1 MQPNTQETTN
11 KNSFLTWQEFAI
23 AAVPILAAFSLF
35 LVSLARRDLMEPFFV
50 KGNYWVM
57 TGLVGFWAA
66 VYLLAARGLDRTK
79 FVAWVKDNK
88 AGLIIAAAVTVIS
101 VVTVEPALRIL
112 ADETNLLGVSRNL
125 YYNKTANFATTGKW
139 YYEAFWNLNETMDR
153 RPSLYPYF
161 VSLVHA
167 IRGYSYTNAYVV
179 NAIAIPVFVF
189 VAYRLAKSLG
199 GEAFAMAAAILVAAH
214 PVTLVSARSG
224 GFDFIATVFGLIV
237 IKNFYDY
244 AKSPSANGLAML
256 WLNMCM
262 LAHIRYEGGGT
273 LIIAVLVLVGLRMLK
288 WENIRPYL
296 VVYAFTPL
304 LLLPRIWQTML
315 KAGDQEQPFSTVL
328 FGGEHLRENFA
339 NYFGVLKT
347 PFGFRGP
354 HGVVIMALGII
365 GFLLLIVMLNKSRI
379 VALVNRYVGEE
390 TGRAAQAVPDEDK
403 PQHGRQFTVFLVAW
417 LLLMALIS
425 FAYRWG
431 KPMHPASCRLYVAMD
446 GVFSFTAAYL
456 LVQLAQFARRIG
468 AWLPTVIAS
477 LLFVAYVPVAA
488 EARFINELTLTRQ
501 AAETWRFFEKL
512 GTKHILVV
520 TDRPGLF
527 TVMEYGS
534 IDLVVAKQSQDLL
547 IELSRRLY
555 KDIYVI
561 QEISLDTNKPLAD
574 FEIWPDHP
582 METVLEFQNTE
593 STSVRVAKIKHDWGN
608 GILPPPAPPAPPKQP
623 APPEQKTSAPG

>member
-1 MQPNTQETTN
+1 MEPKPINTN
-11 KNSFLTWQEFAI
+11 KSLNWREVAV
-23 AAVPILAAFSLF
+23 AALPVLAALVLF
-35 LVSLARRDLMEPFFV
+35 VVSVAKRDLMEPFFV
-50 KGNYWVM
+50 KGNFWVM
-57 TGLVGFWAA
+57 TTLVGFWVA
-66 VYLLAARGLDRTK
+66 VYLLAARGLDRAQLIT
-79 FVAWVKDNK
+79 WVKDNK
-88 AGLIIAAAVTVIS
+88 AGLIIAAVVTLIAVI
-101 VVTVEPALRIL
+101 TVEPALRIL

-161 VSLVHA
+161 ISLVHA
-167 IRGYSYTNAYVV
+167 IRGYHYTNAFVV
-179 NAIAIPVFVF
+179 NAIAIPAFVF

-199 GEAFAMAAAILVAAH
+199 GEAFAMVAAILVAAH

-224 GFDFIATVFGLIV
+224 GFDFIATVFGLLV

-244 AKSPSANGLAML
+244 AKTPSASRLAIL

-273 LIIAVLVLVGLRMLK
+273 LVIAVLVLVGLRMLK
-288 WENIRPYL
+288 WEYIRPYL
-296 VVYAFTPL
+296 AVYAFTPL

-328 FGGEHLRENFA
+328 FSLGDLRDNFL
-339 NYFGVLKT
+339 NYFGVLKS
-347 PFGFRGP
+347 PFAFRGP
-354 HGVVIMALGII
+354 HGVVIMALGIM
-365 GFLLLIVMLNKSRI
+365 GSLLVIAALIKGL
-379 VALVNRYVGEE
+379 G
-390 TGRAAQAVPDEDK
+390 DK
-403 PQHGRQFTVFLVAW
+403 ERPRHNRQFTIFVVAW

-431 KPMHPASCRLYVAMD
+431 KPLHPASCRLYVAMD
-446 GVFSFTAAYL
+446 GVFSFTAAWL
-456 LVQLAQFARRIG
+456 LVQGARRLG
-468 AWLPTVIAS
+468 AWLPTVVAS

-512 GTKHILVV
+512 GTNRILVV

-527 TVMEYGS
+527 TVMEYGAM
-534 IDLVVAKQSQDLL
+534 DLVVAKQGQDLL
-547 IELSRRLY
+547 VELSRRLY
-555 KDIYVI
+555 KDIYVV
-561 QEISLDTNKPLAD
+561 QEISLDTNKPLPD

-593 STSVRVAKIKHDWGN
+593 STSVRVARVKHDWGK
-608 GILPPPAPPAPPKQP
+608 GLLSPPAPVAHPEPSPSQATPP
-623 APPEQKTSAPG
+623 G